1 MAGGALIP
9 ATRRQEPA
17 PLLPFRKDAQKG
29 AASPAE
35 AAHLGEVHA
44 PRICRAPAARAHPW
58 VLPCAALG

>member
-17 PLLPFRKDAQKG
+17 PLPFRKDAQEG
-29 AASPAE
+29 AASPAG

-44 PRICRAPAARAHPW
+44 PLICRAPAARAHPW
-58 VLPCAALG
+58 VLPCAAPG